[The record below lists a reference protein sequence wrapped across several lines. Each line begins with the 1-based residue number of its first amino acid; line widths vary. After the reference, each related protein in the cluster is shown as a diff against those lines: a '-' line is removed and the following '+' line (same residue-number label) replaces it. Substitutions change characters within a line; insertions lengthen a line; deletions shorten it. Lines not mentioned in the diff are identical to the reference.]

1 MKEEILNDI
10 RDDEIRIIGEDA
22 EKKRLLQ
29 EEALRELRENEERVL
44 YRRVPEA
51 LCDDDTTSK
60 KSRRWLWLIV
70 PALALIGLAAYLL
83 WPRPSEV
90 GEPERELV
98 EATYT
103 APLSHDAV
111 PAEAAY
117 TEIRDT
123 TVNDIELRLFF
134 PHGAKASLSVGAPD
148 KTDASIIL
156 IAQAADVRGDN
167 GEMAGSFVQQGEVLA
182 KGSTKQGFCAILDGK
197 ITLGVDKNSSLFEK
211 AIEEDGYFF
220 RQYSL
225 VNHGVMEESNP
236 KRKSI
241 RRALCQRGTEVF
253 MLESQSRESF
263 HDFSQALADIGMD
276 TAIYLVGANAYGW
289 AVDKDGTRHEFGDEN
304 RSGIDTYGNINYIVW
319 R

>member
-22 EKKRLLQ
+22 EKQRLLQ
-29 EEALRELRENEERVL
+29 EEEMLAREERVL
-44 YRRVPEA
+44 YRRAPEA
-51 LCDDDTTSK
+51 LRDDDTTSK

-70 PALALIGLAAYLL
+70 PLLALICLAAYLL
-83 WPRPSEV
+83 WPRSPEV

-98 EATYT
+98 EPTFS
-103 APLSHDAV
+103 APLSHDVV
-111 PAEAAY
+111 PAEATY

-148 KTDASIIL
+148 KADASIIL

-167 GEMAGSFVQQGEVLA
+167 GEIAGSFVLQGEMLA

-197 ITLGVDKNSSLFEK
+197 ITLGVDKNSPLFEQ
-211 AIEEDGYFF
+211 AIEENGYFF

-236 KRKSI
+236 KGKAI

-253 MLESQSRESF
+253 VVESQSRESF

-304 RSGIDTYGNINYIVW
+304 RTGMGAYGNINYIVW

>member
-22 EKKRLLQ
+22 KKQCL
-29 EEALRELRENEERVL
+29 NEVFTGAFEDF
-44 YRRVPEA
+44 PDEGSA
-51 LCDDDTTSK
+51 PQ
-60 KSRRWLWLIV
+60 KSHRWLWLIV
-70 PALALIGLAAYLL
+70 PALALIGLVAYLL
-83 WPRPSEV
+83 WPRSSEV
-90 GEPERELV
+90 AEPERSLV
-98 EATYT
+98 EPTYT
-103 APLSHDAV
+103 IPLSRDVV

-148 KTDASIIL
+148 KTDTSIIL

-167 GEMAGSFVQQGEVLA
+167 GEIAGSFVYQGEVLA

-197 ITLGVDKNSSLFEK
+197 ITLGVDKNSSLFEQS
-211 AIEEDGYFF
+211 IEEDGYFF

-225 VNHGVMEESNP
+225 VNHGMIEESNP
-236 KRKSI
+236 KGKAI
-241 RRALCQRGTEVF
+241 RRALCQRGNEVF
-253 MLESQSRESF
+253 TVETLSRESF

-304 RSGIDTYGNINYIVW
+304 RSGIEKYGNINYIVW